1 MLEKP
6 ALLYRGACV
15 SIEVDDET
23 IEDKIE
29 EKMPNVVIGL
39 TELNRQDNDSI
50 ENKLFH
56 VLYYEAYDPGK
67 FKQAWEEAELNNN
80 VVNTNFDNGYYTF
93 LQYCSDQGHDEL
105 VKFLL
110 KKGASPNIMSKNYQI
125 PPLVLA
131 GHHGYYKV
139 VKIFKEAAL
148 NGASEF
154 VNFSARDKTKGEN
167 VLHKII
173 KGESKSAVNADFR
186 DYDQCLDSLLEDRPA
201 FRRFILPAVNQTDQ
215 MGNTPL

>member
-6 ALLYRGACV
+6 ALLWRGACV
-15 SIEVDDET
+15 SIEVDEET

-29 EKMPNVVIGL
+29 EKMPDVVIGL

-56 VLYYEAYDPGK
+56 LLYYEAYDPGK
-67 FKQAWEEAELNNN
+67 FKQAWEEAESNNN

-105 VKFLL
+105 VRFLL

-139 VKIFKEAAL
+139 VKIFKDAAL
-148 NGASEF
+148 NGATEF